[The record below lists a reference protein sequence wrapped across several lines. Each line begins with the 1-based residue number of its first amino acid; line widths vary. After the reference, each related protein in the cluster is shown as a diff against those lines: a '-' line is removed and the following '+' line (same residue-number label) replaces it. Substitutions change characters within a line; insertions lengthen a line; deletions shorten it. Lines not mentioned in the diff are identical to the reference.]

1 MTANRVSRRAALT
14 ALSLCLP
21 ALLTACGGPPVPTS
35 FAPLSWDYL
44 PPLKLNVASID
55 IDDSWAPGSG
65 RRDQGMLAPTP
76 PVEALRKMAEDRL
89 VAAGT
94 SGRAVF
100 VIEEA
105 SIVQSRDKYAGTFAV
120 RLDISTSEGTR
131 SGYAEARVMRTRNI
145 DDDSPGGKRA
155 ELYDLVKR
163 MMADMNVELEYQVR
177 RSLHDYLLTG
187 APVAPTPGPVQQ
199 QDLAPPTAVLAPP
212 APVLAPPAAAAPA
225 VPPRPSAMPF
235 SSPAPTPLMR

>member
-65 RRDQGMLAPTP
+65 RRDQGVLAPTR
-76 PVEALRKMAEDRL
+76 PVAALRKMAEERL

-105 SIVQSRDKYAGTFAV
+105 SIAQTRDKYACTFAV
-120 RLDISTSEGTR
+120 RLDISTSGGTR
-131 SGYAEARVMRTRNI
+131 SGYAEARVLRTRNI
-145 DDDSPGGKRA
+145 DDDSPQGERA

-163 MMADMNVELEYQVR
+163 MMADMNVELEYQIR

-187 APVAPTPGPVQQ
+187 APAAPAPGPVQR
-199 QDLAPPTAVLAPP
+199 QDLAPPAPVLAPP
-212 APVLAPPAAAAPA
+212 APVLAPPAAA
-225 VPPRPSAMPF
+225 PPRPSAMPF